1 MENGKTG
8 IINPFVHISDKLE
21 EKQITKAFL
30 HPGDEGYDSEMIG
43 SKHVVNALAYG
54 TENTVAEKT
63 PIAKAFLHEG
73 DDGFDKAMSFADIE
87 IAMLDKP
94 IFIPSEGTK
103 ATSQGQN
110 KATNEGSNNTNSDD
124 SKAYKISL
132 EMIRELDFRRCSE
145 RLFVRRG
152 NVHALLIDKA
162 IKEEVFAYLEKKG
175 YDMKISLIN
184 NVKFFLEL
192 NRSIK
197 EEKGSSTE
205 YIAFLNGVILDNQLL
220 RVFPGRDTFI
230 THKINASYNPS
241 IVGRCPTMSRFV
253 ETTMGGNPMLIKRL
267 WQSIAFVLSNAS
279 AKKFLVLEGVGNSGK
294 SKLINLLENLFTD
307 DVFPLKLEDFGEK
320 FLLDKISGRKLIT
333 CADLPKSVI
342 GGTAIGNIKAITGG
356 DKINGQ
362 AKFGDPYT
370 LETGGSQR
378 IVFATNHA
386 ITIKEKDDAFT
397 DRIVYVPFV
406 NAVSPEER
414 DPELLDKL
422 ILEKDAIV
430 TTALQYLPELLATNF
445 TFAGEEETEALLSVY
460 NAYVNRDF
468 SEIVEGFLAENIELA
483 PDVFTSTEEIL
494 NAFTE
499 KTGVY
504 IDSSNFGKYV
514 KSVLLNMS
522 PSITE
527 ARATINGTKSR
538 GYRGIRIK
546 EEPANGNIFN

>member
-1 MENGKTG
+1 
-8 IINPFVHISDKLE
+8 
-21 EKQITKAFL
+21 
-30 HPGDEGYDSEMIG
+30 
-43 SKHVVNALAYG
+43 
-54 TENTVAEKT
+54 
-63 PIAKAFLHEG
+63 
-73 DDGFDKAMSFADIE
+73 
-87 IAMLDKP
+87 
-94 IFIPSEGTK
+94 
-103 ATSQGQN
+103 
-110 KATNEGSNNTNSDD
+110 
-124 SKAYKISL
+124 
-132 EMIRELDFRRCSE
+132 
-145 RLFVRRG
+145 
-152 NVHALLIDKA
+152 
-162 IKEEVFAYLEKKG
+162 
-175 YDMKISLIN
+175 
-184 NVKFFLEL
+184 
-192 NRSIK
+192 
-197 EEKGSSTE
+197 
-205 YIAFLNGVILDNQLL
+205 
-220 RVFPGRDTFI
+220 
-230 THKINASYNPS
+230 
-241 IVGRCPTMSRFV
+241 
-253 ETTMGGNPMLIKRL
+253 MLIKRL
-267 WQSIAFVLSNAS
+267 WQSIAFVLSNAA

-422 ILEKDAIV
+422 IMEKDAIV

-483 PDVFTSTEEIL
+483 PDVFISTEEIL

-538 GYRGIRIK
+538 GYRGIKIK
-546 EEPANGNIFN
+546 ETTV